1 MPNLYRLALGL
12 LASVFALTLAR
23 PIPAQANWRSLT
35 GPLPAPASIR
45 FGWQISPDSQYV
57 VYVADVVVE
66 GVNELYSAPI
76 TGSAPV
82 KLSAPLVAGGAVHRF
97 AITPDSQY
105 VVYSADQD
113 VDGRVEL
120 YRVPIAGG
128 PVIKLSGPMIAGGN
142 VDIFKIDPDNVR
154 VVYRADQTTDEVL
167 ELYSAPIAGGSWV
180 KLNGPLVSGGS
191 VTDAFAIEPISNR
204 VVYQAYQD
212 VSTRL
217 EIFGVSIAGGTPVRL
232 NEAGATV
239 DYTFQVNPSLPVV
252 VFAATPSGSTVTRL
266 YMNATASSLLTELS
280 FTLASN
286 QSVFGYHISPQGD
299 RVVYNVVTD
308 AGSGS
313 VRDGNLYSVL
323 IGGGTSTLLTTKADA
338 GYGVYGATFSISS
351 DNQRVVYRYR
361 RNAIAPTLLEAVD
374 LVGGNRVTLYTDA
387 GAPPLMGFH
396 LSADGQ
402 SVVYQQTSSAGTLRT
417 VPTSGGSAPIVGSG
431 IFHQILPDSSRVL
444 YTTST
449 ISGQFDLFSQQIIGG
464 GQRNL
469 SRVEEQVQVG
479 EVLASPDSQ
488 WIVYEVESTGATP
501 FKELRVSDG
510 AEAPV
515 THRLFVTSLQR

>member
-1 MPNLYRLALGL
+1 MLALP
-12 LASVFALTLAR
+12 T
-23 PIPAQANWRSLT
+23 PAQASWRSLT
-35 GPLPAPASIR
+35 GPLPAHTSIGY
-45 FGWQISPDSQYV
+45 GWQISPNSRYV
-57 VYVADVVVE
+57 VFEADLAVE
-66 GVNELYSAPI
+66 GVNELYSVPI
-76 TGSAPV
+76 DGSTPV
-82 KLSAPLVAGGAVHRF
+82 KLNAPLVAGGAVDRF

-105 VVYSADQD
+105 VLYTADQD
-113 VDGRVEL
+113 VDNRVEL
-120 YRVPIAGG
+120 YRVPIDGG
-128 PVIKLSGPMIAGGN
+128 PVVKLSGTITPGGN
-142 VDIFKIDPDNVR
+142 VEAFKIDPDNVR
-154 VVYRADQTTDEVL
+154 VVYLADQTTNDL
-167 ELYSAPIAGGSWV
+167 HELYSAPIAGGSWV
-180 KLNGPLVSGGS
+180 KLNGPLVRGGG
-191 VTDAFAIEPISNR
+191 VLDAFAIEPISNR

-212 VSTRL
+212 VSTRI
-217 EIFGVSIAGGTPVRL
+217 EIFGVPIAGGTPVRL
-232 NEAGATV
+232 NESGAIV
-239 DYTFQVNPSLPVV
+239 DFTFQVNPSLPVV
-252 VFAATPSGSTVTRL
+252 VFSATPSGSSVTRL
-266 YMNATASSLLTELS
+266 YMNATAGSLLTELS

-286 QSVFGYHISPQGD
+286 QSVFGYLISPQGD

-308 AGSGS
+308 PGGGF

-323 IGGGTSTLLTTKADA
+323 IGGGPSTLLTTKADA

-361 RNAIAPTLLEAVD
+361 RNATAPTLLEAVD

-387 GAPPLMGFH
+387 GAPPLLGFH

-417 VPTSGGSAPIVGSG
+417 VPTSGGSATIVGSG
-431 IFHQILPDSSRVL
+431 TFHQILPDSSRVL

-449 ISGQFDLFSQQIIGG
+449 ISGRFDLFSQLLSGG

-488 WIVYEVESTGATP
+488 WIVYEVAGTGATP

-515 THRLFVTSLQR
+515 PQRLFLTSLQR